1 MYKFTVTLCSLVV
14 LAATALPS
22 RGREIVCSSVR
33 ERSSG
38 SLSKG
43 YERSGSA
50 IFDAQSLGRKHR
62 LWLQEHYRSLELA
75 YTGAYQAFDRP
86 VQGNC

>member
-14 LAATALPS
+14 LAASALPS
-22 RGREIVCSSVR
+22 RGREIVCRSVR

-38 SLSKG
+38 IYRKDTSRAG
-43 YERSGSA
+43 QRF
-50 IFDAQSLGRKHR
+50 FDAQSSGRRHR
-62 LWLQEHYRSLELA
+62 LWLQEHYRRLELA

-86 VQGNC
+86 VQENY